1 MNKLTIIGIITIIV
15 GVISFTLFS
24 YILLIREIKKIPILN
39 TQPQITNYQ
48 ITLECQKLSAMTTKE
63 DWGYKNC
70 VEELRKSLG
79 GQQLAI

>member
-1 MNKLTIIGIITIIV
+1 MNKYDIIPFIIIISLISLFMTIGYSIGTA
-15 GVISFTLFS
+15 
-24 YILLIREIKKIPILN
+24 KKPPILN
-39 TQPQITNYQ
+39 TQPQVTIYE